1 MPESCA
7 PAPRCPH
14 CPALEH
20 LGHMPP
26 YMPQPGCHF
35 VHIPPV
41 VYQAF
46 KIESLG
52 VIVAIALECA
62 LFASFI
68 ALPEWGATLCPLCVV
83 DGQEC
88 PGLNASALT
97 VLRMLS
103 EMSAT
108 WCLNAEH
115 CKQHGRILHTC
126 LGPLL
131 LLCSNLCGKETLY
144 TYCV

>member
-1 MPESCA
+1 M
-7 PAPRCPH
+7 R
-14 CPALEH
+14 
-20 LGHMPP
+20 
-26 YMPQPGCHF
+26 
-35 VHIPPV
+35 V
-41 VYQAF
+41 VCEFY
-46 KIESLG
+46 
-52 VIVAIALECA
+52 CA
-62 LFASFI
+62 L
-68 ALPEWGATLCPLCVV
+68 EWGATLCPLCVV

-97 VLRMLS
+97 VFRMLS

-108 WCLNAEH
+108 WCLNAKH

-144 TYCV
+144 RLHSFVSECFAVLETLGVTYRTCLTCSSLSMIVYCV